1 MKGTTDSGGKYP
13 FFWVVSGMGGNHE
26 TESKK
31 ESDWMRKMM
40 NYAMLFEIIFQEEK
54 WHTGEKV

>member
-1 MKGTTDSGGKYP
+1 LKGTTDSGGKY
-13 FFWVVSGMGGNHE
+13 
-26 TESKK
+26 ESKK

-40 NYAMLFEIIFQEEK
+40 NYAILFEIIFQEEK